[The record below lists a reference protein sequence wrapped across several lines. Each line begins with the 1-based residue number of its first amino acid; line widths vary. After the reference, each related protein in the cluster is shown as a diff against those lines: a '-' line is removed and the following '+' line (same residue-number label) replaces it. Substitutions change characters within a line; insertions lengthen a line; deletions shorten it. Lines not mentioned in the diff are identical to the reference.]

1 MTSMIRGT
9 AAATLAAATAAAV
22 IAVPGTAVAAPADTG
37 NCPALIALGVQGTGE
52 SSPNADSTSDTGMLG
67 EMFRPFQ
74 AGADAA
80 GVPVHREYVP
90 YDAGFGGFVP
100 GGTSSYQTSVSGG
113 TDRLSQTIADKA
125 QQCPGARFALAG
137 YSQGSHVVSLM
148 AQEIGQGSGPVPAD
162 RVAAVA
168 LFADPTRTSGAA
180 PFPGSDQQLGPEP
193 APGTSGQAI
202 TAIADLAPSGASGG
216 GIGPERDRPADFGA
230 LTGRVAS
237 FCSPGDL
244 ACDAPDK
251 APLLRAVANVA
262 GQAEF
267 GGDPLR
273 ALASI
278 TQALAFTGIK
288 TFTNVVNQDISG
300 NSLANLSL
308 NPKKSISARIAE
320 ASDPRTPVDPG
331 KAIAALF
338 KVGSIALNSAVT
350 VARTLLTPANIAEI
364 AAAGLAN
371 PVAGLA
377 IFGTKLLGALPQI
390 IPPST
395 GTRLVQQTFKA
406 VVDNV
411 TDNTDM
417 LDLNTWVKYSE
428 VITRHA
434 SYANYPVTADG
445 RSATQFVADWF
456 VSAARDSAESPVPVT
471 EDTPGS
477 STGPDSP
484 ATPTTAPT
492 SSPSTP
498 APWTFELQPS
508 TAPAAP

>member
-1 MTSMIRGT
+1 MTSLIRALP
-9 AAATLAAATAAAV
+9 AAAVSAATAVALF
-22 IAVPGTAVAAPADTG
+22 AVPGTAAADPGQGDS
-37 NCPALIALGVQGTGE
+37 CPVLIALGVQGTGE
-52 SSPNADSTSDTGMLG
+52 SSPGAAPTTDGGMLG
-67 EMFRPFQ
+67 ELFRPFQ

-80 GVPVHREYVP
+80 GVPVAREYVP

-113 TDRLSQTIADKA
+113 HDRLAQTIAEKA
-125 QQCPGARFALAG
+125 EQCPAARFALVG
-137 YSQGSHVVSLM
+137 YSQGSHAVSLL
-148 AQEIGQGSGPVPAD
+148 AQEIGQGNGPVPAD

-168 LFADPTRTSGAA
+168 LLADPTRNSGAA
-180 PFPGSDQQLGPEP
+180 PFPGSDNQLSPEST
-193 APGTSGQAI
+193 PGTSGEAI
-202 TAIADLAPSGASGG
+202 AAMADLAPSGASGG
-216 GIGPERDRPADFGA
+216 GIGPDRDRPADFGE

-251 APLLRAVANVA
+251 APLLRTVANIA

-278 TQALAFTGIK
+278 TQALAFTGVK

-300 NSLANLSL
+300 NSLASLSL
-308 NPKKSISARIAE
+308 NPKKSISQRIAE
-320 ASDPRTPVDPG
+320 ASDPRTPLDPG
-331 KAIAALF
+331 QVIGALF
-338 KVGSIALNSAVT
+338 KVGTIALNSAVT

-411 TDNTDM
+411 TDNQDM

-428 VITRHA
+428 VIGRHA

-456 VSAARDSAESPVPVT
+456 VSAARDAAESPVPVT
-471 EDTPGS
+471 ES
-477 STGPDSP
+477 APDSTSTP
-484 ATPTTAPT
+484 ATPTSPMSVPASQAPWT
-492 SSPSTP
+492 FQLQPSTP
-498 APWTFELQPS
+498 ATP
-508 TAPAAP
+508 